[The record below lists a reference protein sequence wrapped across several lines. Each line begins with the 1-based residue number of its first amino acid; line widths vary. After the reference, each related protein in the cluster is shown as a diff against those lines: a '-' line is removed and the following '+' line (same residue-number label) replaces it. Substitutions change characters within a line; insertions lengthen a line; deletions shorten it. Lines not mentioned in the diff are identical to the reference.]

1 MKINIKDHEVEL
13 KQSMRALIYYE
24 NVMNKSFNPQNTTTM
39 DLTVLFL
46 CTLLASD
53 KTLHISYD
61 ELIDAIDDNP
71 QIFVDYTTWF
81 IEEMQKQST
90 LSQDTHVEVDESKKA

>member
-13 KQSMRALIYYE
+13 KQTMRSLIYFE
-24 NVMNKSFNPQNTTTM
+24 NIMDKQFNPQNTTTL

-53 KTLHISYD
+53 KTLQLSYN

-81 IEEMQKQST
+81 IEEMQKQAL
-90 LSQDTHVEVDESKKA
+90 LSQDSHVDVDESKKA

>member
-1 MKINIKDHEVEL
+1 MKIKIKDKEIEL
-13 KQSMRALIYYE
+13 KQSMRSLIYFE
-24 NVMNKSFNPQNTTTM
+24 NIMDKPFNPQNTTTM

-53 KTLHISYD
+53 KALQLTYN
-61 ELIDAIDDNP
+61 ELIDAIDENP
-71 QIFVDYTTWF
+71 QMFVDYTSWF
-81 IEEMQKQST
+81 IEEMQKQSM

>member
-1 MKINIKDHEVEL
+1 MKITIKGHEVEL
-13 KQSMRALIYYE
+13 KQTMRSLIYFE
-24 NVMNKSFNPQNTTTM
+24 NIMNKPFNPQNTTTM

-53 KTLHISYD
+53 KTLHLTYD
-61 ELIDAIDDNP
+61 ELIDAIDENP
-71 QIFVDYTTWF
+71 QMFVDYTTWF
-81 IEEMQKQST
+81 IEEMEKQAM

>member
-1 MKINIKDHEVEL
+1 MKITIKDHEVEL
-13 KQSMRALIYYE
+13 KQTMRSLIYYE
-24 NVMNKSFNPQNTTTM
+24 NIMNKPFNPQEASTM
-39 DLTVLFL
+39 NLTVLFL

-53 KTLHISYD
+53 KTLQLSYN

-71 QIFVDYTTWF
+71 QMFVDYTTWF
-81 IEEMQKQST
+81 IDELQKQSM

>member
-1 MKINIKDHEVEL
+1 MKIKIKDHEVEL
-13 KQSMRALIYYE
+13 KQTMRSLIYFE
-24 NVMNKSFNPQNTTTM
+24 NITNKTFNPQNATTL

-53 KTLHISYD
+53 KTLQLSYN

-81 IEEMQKQST
+81 IDELQKQNM
-90 LSQDTHVEVDESKKA
+90 LSQDMHVEVDESKKA

>member
-13 KQSMRALIYYE
+13 KQTMRSLIYFE
-24 NVMNKSFNPQNTTTM
+24 NIMDKQFNPQNTTTL

-53 KTLHISYD
+53 KTLQLSYN

-81 IEEMQKQST
+81 IEEMQKQAL
-90 LSQDTHVEVDESKKA
+90 LSQDSHVDVNESKKA